1 MTDPGDDLLIRVQA
15 AYREVINDP
24 EAFRERAAG
33 LVREARQNG
42 DPEAL
47 CLSLRASGWAERYA
61 LEHRSAL
68 QLLNEAAR
76 IARRHHLSNVLGE
89 VLVTRGAVKHELG
102 RLVAAGRD
110 FDAAEPLIPP
120 GEVAELISQ
129 RATLFANRGDLA
141 SAAGLYARLLKDGS
155 LTAEVRFKAAT
166 NFGILQA
173 HRGRFQESLALF
185 EVAHSAAEQVSPLYV
200 ALVAENRAW
209 VTVLAGLIADGVAQF
224 DAARAMFEGLG
235 LPPGEL
241 FMEYSDALK
250 QLRLLPEALEHARD
264 AALILET
271 HGVELMAAEARLN
284 VAWLALLSN
293 RLEEAV
299 ADAAAARA
307 SFRRQHR
314 AWGIA
319 WATLVDLEARL
330 RLGAITQRD
339 VARARRS
346 ALALQQ
352 AGMQAYAVDAYLTA
366 GRVALTSGRETEA
379 VQLWSRSHDLSRG
392 LPLLLRLKGTLAA
405 ALCAQQQA
413 RPDRVRSLTRSGLDD
428 LAKHRAALLST
439 ELRALASGH
448 GEELG
453 RLGLRARS
461 GSQPAVRVLE
471 WMERTR
477 AAALSVVDAEPTAD
491 IGDDLGEL
499 RAVYAELVAARQETG
514 AEPAGLRARQ
524 ARIEQRIR
532 SATWSTRAHGA
543 HAGAFFSAAELRRAL
558 DGRVLVE
565 LDVLDGELV
574 AAVLQPGQTRI
585 VRVGKFEDVQRDA
598 ESLLFFLRY
607 VTSTRAPAMAVNA
620 ALANAR
626 ETIDRLGKTLIQPLG
641 LTPEAELVVVSV
653 SGLPSIPWAA
663 LHTAPVALA
672 PSGSMWAR
680 SKQAQP
686 QPTGRIVL
694 AAGPELPGAQ
704 REIEHLARLHDDPV
718 VIGPP
723 ESTVAAVAKALDDA
737 TLAHLACHCY
747 VRSDNPTF
755 SQLLLSDGFLT
766 VHELDLRADVPHR
779 VILAACESGND
790 VSFEGNEMLGFVST
804 LMARGT
810 AGVLASS
817 VVVPD
822 QDLLSLMTALHTAIG
837 KGQTLANALHTARA
851 GIDSADPTQFV
862 ATCAFNAFGAA

>member
-1 MTDPGDDLLIRVQA
+1 MTDLDDDLLIRVKA
-15 AYREVINDP
+15 AYREVITDP
-24 EAFRERAAG
+24 EAFRPRAAG
-33 LVREARQNG
+33 LVNEARQSG

-61 LEHRSAL
+61 LEHRQAL

-76 IARRHHLSNVLGE
+76 IARHHQLNHVLGE
-89 VLVTRGAVKHELG
+89 VLVTRGAIHHELG
-102 RLVAAGRD
+102 RLSAARRD

-120 GEVAELISQ
+120 DEVAELISQ
-129 RATLFANRGDLA
+129 RATLFANRGDLG
-141 SAAGLYARLLKDGS
+141 SAASLYERLLRDET
-155 LTAEVRFKAAT
+155 LAADVRCKAAN

-173 HRGRFQESLALF
+173 HRGRFREALALF
-185 EVAHSAAEQVSPLYV
+185 DVANRAAEQVSPPYV
-200 ALVAENRAW
+200 AIVAENRAW
-209 VTVLAGLIADGVAQF
+209 VTVLAGLLADGVAQF
-224 DAARAMFEGLG
+224 DAARAMFEELG

-241 FMEYSDALK
+241 FMEYSDALM
-250 QLRLLPEALEHARD
+250 QLRLLPEALEHARE

-293 RLEEAV
+293 RLDEAV
-299 ADAAAARA
+299 ADAETARA

-339 VARARRS
+339 VTRARRS
-346 ALALQQ
+346 ALALQR
-352 AGMQAYAVDAYLTA
+352 AGMQAYAVDAYLIA
-366 GRVALTSGRETEA
+366 GRVALASGRAADA
-379 VQLWSRSHDLSRG
+379 VQFWSRSHELSRG

-439 ELRALASGH
+439 ELRARASGH

-453 RLGLRARS
+453 QIGLRARA
-461 GSQPAVRVLE
+461 GSQSAVRVLE

-499 RAVYAELVAARQETG
+499 RAVYTELVAARQETDV
-514 AEPAGLRARQ
+514 EPAGLRTRQ
-524 ARIEQRIR
+524 TRIEQRIR
-532 SATWSTRAHGA
+532 SATWGA
-543 HAGAFFSAAELRRAL
+543 RSQGVHTGALSSAPELRRAL

-565 LDVLDGELV
+565 FDILDGELV
-574 AAVLQPGQTRI
+574 AAVLQPRQTQI
-585 VRVGKFEDVQRDA
+585 VRVGRFEDVQRDA

-607 VTSTRAPAMAVNA
+607 VTSTRAPAIAVNA
-620 ALANAR
+620 ALANAG
-626 ETIDRLGKTLIQPLG
+626 ETIDRLSKTLIQPLG
-641 LTPEAELVVVSV
+641 VSPEAELVVVSV

-672 PSGSMWAR
+672 PSGTMWAR
-680 SKQAQP
+680 SRQAQP
-686 QPTGRIVL
+686 LPTGRIVL
-694 AAGPELPGAQ
+694 VAGPELPGAQ
-704 REIEHLARLHDDPV
+704 REIEHLAHLHLDPV

-747 VRSDNPTF
+747 IRSDNPTF

-790 VSFEGNEMLGFVST
+790 VSVEGNEMLGFVST

-822 QDLLSLMTALHTAIG
+822 EDLLSLMTALHTAIG
-837 KGQTLANALHTARA
+837 RGQTLANALHTARA

-862 ATCAFNAFGAA
+862 AMCAFNAFGAA